1 MKRKK
6 IYFIFNPGAGKGAIK
21 ADLFG
26 IIDTFTK
33 SGYEVTV
40 YPTQKCGEAVGKV
53 KEAVM
58 SKRYDLIVC
67 SGGDGTLGEVVGGVM
82 EADSSL
88 PIGYIPAG
96 TSNDFARSVG
106 ISKDTYYACE
116 TILTGLP
123 LCCDIGQFTLFDNS
137 VNLNGENN
145 AVLSAN
151 SGGGNNAVLTGNSSG
166 RNNAIGSNNVS
177 SANSGGRNNA
187 IGSNNA
193 LSGNSSG
200 GNNAIGSNN
209 ALSGNSSGGNNAIG
223 NSNALSG
230 NSSGGNNA
238 ALAKYFTYI
247 AAFGAF
253 TEVAYETP
261 QFSKNIFGRGAY
273 VFEGARRIPSIQGFE
288 MTIEHDAGTLKGEF
302 AYGMITNSKSIGGG
316 VLTQK
321 DSGLDDGVFEC
332 TFIRMPS
339 GAIELQKILMNLVN
353 LNTDIHNANVT
364 RFKSSGLKIKSRQE
378 IQWTLDG
385 EFGAITDRVEIYN
398 RCKAINIMVPTRNG
412 LIENNF

>member
-1 MKRKK
+1 MKKQKK

-33 SGYEVTV
+33 SGYEVTI
-40 YPTQKCGEAVGKV
+40 YPTQKCGEAAGKV
-53 KEAVM
+53 KEAIE
-58 SKRYDLIVC
+58 SDRYCLIVC

-82 EADSSL
+82 ESEKQL

-106 ISKDTYYACE
+106 ISKDAYYACE

-123 LCCDIGQFTLFDNS
+123 LCCDIGKF
-137 VNLNGENN
+137 VLN
-145 AVLSAN
+145 N
-151 SGGGNNAVLTGNSSG
+151 SGDNTSST
-166 RNNAIGSNNVS
+166 
-177 SANSGGRNNA
+177 
-187 IGSNNA
+187 
-193 LSGNSSG
+193 
-200 GNNAIGSNN
+200 
-209 ALSGNSSGGNNAIG
+209 
-223 NSNALSG
+223 
-230 NSSGGNNA
+230 
-238 ALAKYFTYI
+238 KYFTYI

-288 MTIEHDAGTLKGEF
+288 MTIEHDAGTLKGDF

-353 LNTDIHNANVT
+353 LNTDIHNAGVT
-364 RFKSSGLKIKSRQE
+364 RFKSSVLKIKSKQE

-385 EFGAITDRVEIYN
+385 EFGAITDRIEIYN
-398 RCKAINIMVPTRNG
+398 KCKAINIMVPTRNG